1 MYPQAD
7 MTDSPDNTAE
17 AIIRVKILRD
27 QNDAKCNTPSE
38 IRVQD
43 LVWVITFLAA
53 TYILYRRLLTPLKGW
68 TAQN

>member
-43 LVWVITFLAA
+43 LVRIIIFLAA
-53 TYILYRRLLTPLKGW
+53 TYILYRSLLIALEGW
-68 TAQN
+68 NAQN